1 LRNAL
6 FALGDHGPILEHLR
20 QAETL
25 AQALG
30 DQRRLARVLSYMT
43 RHLGP
48 LAGFDHS
55 ITLGERALTIATT
68 LGEVDLQVATQCHL
82 GQAYHFL
89 GQYRRA
95 RDFLQRTV
103 ASLAG
108 DLLSAYFGLPVPA
121 SVYARTWLVASLAE
135 LGAFAEGSLYGEEEA
150 QIAESVGQ
158 PHGLASA
165 RFSTG
170 LLYLRKGDLAK
181 AIAVLEHGLGL
192 CQVWN
197 IGVWEVNIAS
207 HLGYAYAL
215 SGRVSEAISL
225 LEQVMGQLVASK
237 IGSSALWTAY
247 LSEAYLLAGR
257 REEAMQLA
265 GRALALS
272 LERNLRGERA
282 WTLRLLGEIAAQRD
296 PRDVEPAETHYRQAL
311 ALAKELGMRPLQA
324 HCHRGLGTLYAQTAR
339 RAQAC
344 AALGTAIALY
354 RVMDMIFW
362 LPQAEAALAQV
373 E

>member
-1 LRNAL
+1 
-6 FALGDHGPILEHLR
+6 LR

-48 LAGFDHS
+48 LAGFDRS
-55 ITLGERALTIATT
+55 ITLGERALAIAAA

-95 RDFLQRTV
+95 RDLLQRTAV
-103 ASLAG
+103 SLTG
-108 DLLSAYFGLPVPA
+108 ELLSAYFGLPVPA
-121 SVYARTWLVASLAE
+121 SVYARTWLIASLSE
-135 LGAFAEGSLYGEEEA
+135 LGAFAAGSIYGDEEV

-165 RFSTG
+165 SFSTG

-181 AIAVLEHGLGL
+181 ASAALEHGLEL
-192 CQVWN
+192 CQAWN
-197 IGVWEVNIAS
+197 IGVWEINLAS

-225 LEQVMGQLVASK
+225 LEQAVGRIASK
-237 IGSSALWTAY
+237 IGPSALWTAY

-257 REEAMQLA
+257 REEAMQFA
-265 GRALALS
+265 ERALALS
-272 LERNLRGERA
+272 SERNLRGERA
-282 WTLRLLGEIAAQRD
+282 WVLRLLGEIAVQRD

-311 ALAKELGMRPLQA
+311 ALAEELGMRPLQA
-324 HCHRGLGTLYAQTAR
+324 HCHRGLGTLYAHAGRREQAR
-339 RAQAC
+339 
-344 AALGTAIALY
+344 AALAPAIDLY
-354 RVMDMIFW
+354 RAMDMTFW
-362 LPQAEAALAQV
+362 LPQAEAVLAQI